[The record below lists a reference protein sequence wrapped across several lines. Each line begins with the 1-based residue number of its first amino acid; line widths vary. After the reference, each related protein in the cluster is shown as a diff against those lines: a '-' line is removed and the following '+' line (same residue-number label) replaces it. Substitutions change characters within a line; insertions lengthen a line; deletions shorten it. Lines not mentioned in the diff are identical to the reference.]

1 MISSLREMTLISCS
15 CQYTVMRLTQK
26 DSWGEGLGE
35 DDVSKLMEL
44 RSYLETQL
52 KKVEEEAERLLVLS
66 KIVEE
71 VIVSKSFRVAET
83 LQPTSQE
90 KETPLPTSEP
100 EESVPLKTAK
110 GVPLAAMIVSPPNVR
125 IVPVENLKFSVHT
138 PPFQTFFVSRILEP
152 MQVKDDE
159 AVRNGEFLPEN
170 ALSYEIVAEEDIIK
184 EVIIKNYGGETR
196 LREVK
201 SACRWTLEKMYER
214 IHGA

>member
-1 MISSLREMTLISCS
+1 
-15 CQYTVMRLTQK
+15 MRLTQK
-26 DSWGEGLGE
+26 DEWGEGLGE
-35 DDVSKLMEL
+35 EDVSKLMEL
-44 RSYLETQL
+44 RSYLETRL
-52 KKVEEEAERLLVLS
+52 NEVEEEAERLRVLS

-83 LQPTSQE
+83 LQSTPQE

-110 GVPLAAMIVSPPNVR
+110 GVLLAAMIVSPPNIR
-125 IVPVENLKFSVHT
+125 IVPIENLKFSVHT
-138 PPFQTFFVSRILEP
+138 PPFQSFFVSRILEP
-152 MQVKDDE
+152 MQIKDDE

-170 ALSYEIVAEEDIIK
+170 ALSYEVVAEGDIIK
-184 EVIIKNYGGETR
+184 EVIIRNYGGETR

-214 IHGA
+214 IQGA